1 MKTKD
6 FAIGVLTVTAVI
18 LLTGLIIV
26 SAVAPR
32 QAMAFAQ
39 NAGAGDYLVTTSQY
53 NEYTEL
59 LLVFDTA
66 QLKMNAYVFNPQTGQ
81 VELLQPPIP
90 ILRQMDRQE
99 TPPRTGTGGRGAR

>member
-1 MKTKD
+1 MNTKD
-6 FAIGVLTVTAVI
+6 LAIGVLTVTAVI
-18 LLTGLIIV
+18 LLTGLIV
-26 SAVAPR
+26 MNAVAPR
-32 QAMAFAQ
+32 EAMAFAQ

-53 NEYTEL
+53 SEYIEL

-90 ILRQMDRQE
+90 IQRQIQE
-99 TPPRTGTGGRGAR
+99 QQRATGRK